1 MPQTKILLDTNT
13 YLRLA
18 QSIHPLLGNSF
29 GKENYTLYIHKE
41 IDIELKRSSRLQTKF
56 YWIEQEQYINNR
68 KKRLVISKQKQ
79 ADIEDTYEH
88 IWQYQKDYELNLSR
102 EDIYCIATALEEN
115 VKLVTDDKNMI
126 KTCKEFGV
134 TVLSTL
140 QLLRLMEDN
149 EWIDN
154 TTVKQIVDYWKYEK
168 DLPADFNSDFKLLFR
183 NKSNKK

>member
-1 MPQTKILLDTNT
+1 
-13 YLRLA
+13 
-18 QSIHPLLGNSF
+18 HPLLGNSF
-29 GKENYTLYIHKE
+29 GKENYTLYIYKE

-68 KKRLVISKQKQ
+68 KKRLAISKQKQ

-149 EWIDN
+149 ECIDN

>member
-1 MPQTKILLDTNT
+1 M
-13 YLRLA
+13 
-18 QSIHPLLGNSF
+18 
-29 GKENYTLYIHKE
+29 
-41 IDIELKRSSRLQTKF
+41 
-56 YWIEQEQYINNR
+56 
-68 KKRLVISKQKQ
+68 
-79 ADIEDTYEH
+79 
-88 IWQYQKDYELNLSR
+88 
-102 EDIYCIATALEEN
+102 EEN